1 MPALNMITPAQLMR
15 QIGLPDSPIIVDV
28 RIPDD
33 IAPDS
38 RTIPT
43 AIFHAHT
50 DIDGLMDRIAGR
62 KAVVVCHKGLKLSQG
77 IAALIRARGHAAE
90 VLEGGFVGWLA
101 EDGLTLGIDQ
111 IPTSGQWVTRQRPK
125 IDRIACPWLIRR
137 FIDPA
142 AQIMFVPRADVSA
155 VAEKFDA
162 VAFDTDGAPFTHV
175 DDKCSFDAVLD
186 GFGIRTEALN
196 RMARVIRAADTNTH
210 DGSPQAAGLLAMSVG
225 LSKQHRDDNQ
235 MLEAAM
241 PLYDA
246 LYRWARDGFDEGH
259 AE

>member
-1 MPALNMITPAQLMR
+1 MPAPNTITPAQLMR
-15 QIGLPDSPIIVDV
+15 QIGLPDSPIVVDV
-28 RIPDD
+28 RLSED

-43 AIFHAHT
+43 AIFHAYT

-62 KAVVVCHKGLKLSQG
+62 QAVVVCHKGLKLSQG

-101 EDGLTLGIDQ
+101 KDGMTIATDQ
-111 IPTSGQWVTRQRPK
+111 IPISGLWVTRQRPK

-142 AQIMFVPRADVSA
+142 AQVMFVPRADVTA
-155 VAEKFDA
+155 VGEKFDA
-162 VAFDTDGAPFTHV
+162 MVFDTDGAPFTHV
-175 DDKCSFDAVLD
+175 GENCSFDAMLD
-186 GFGIRTEALN
+186 GFGIRTEALD
-196 RMARVIRAADTNTH
+196 RMARIIRAADTNRH
-210 DGSPQAAGLLAMSVG
+210 DASPQAAGLLAISVG
-225 LSKQHRDDNQ
+225 LSKQYRDDHQ
-235 MLEAAM
+235 MLEAAI

-246 LYRWARDGFDEGH
+246 LYRWARDGFEEGH